1 VLIFVISL
9 VALGLLFYVIART
22 KLGLGIRAVSQDNDT
37 ALLMG
42 VRPNRIYAIT
52 FGISA
57 ALAGLAGVLLALLFA
72 VYPSVGWYPFL
83 SRSLS

>member
-1 VLIFVISL
+1 
-9 VALGLLFYVIART
+9 
-22 KLGLGIRAVSQDNDT
+22 
-37 ALLMG
+37 MG

-57 ALAGLAGVLLALLFA
+57 ALAGLAGVLLAPLFA

-83 SRSLS
+83 LSFVS